1 MIRKNLYPFSIFIL
15 AFAVRFIYLN
25 QIAVNSPFFKGLVLD
40 SLFYDN
46 WARQIASGNWL
57 GGDVPYGSIAYPYF
71 LAIAYKFLGHNL
83 YMVRYLQFIFGS
95 LSCVLIYLLGRK
107 IFNKRVGIIASG
119 MAVFYAP
126 FIFHEGLLMPA
137 FLSIFLDCLALLVIL
152 KAMENPVWW
161 RWISGG
167 VMLGLGSLVT
177 PGILLFVPLVVAGII
192 AIPSR
197 TGVSPVTVHNRR
209 AALYAISLCIGLM
222 LVMLPVGVRNYL
234 AGKKFVFIPAHGGIN
249 FYIGNNL
256 YANGSFD
263 PPKGIRTTQEGLLED
278 SKLIAQRKTLRNMDL
293 QEVSRFWFMEG
304 VRFIKEYPFKYLLL
318 LLRKFLLFWNGYEVS
333 DVENYYFCMRYSS
346 IISMLV
352 QFSFVSWLSLL
363 GLLLSLKNWDR
374 VLPLY
379 LFLFAWI
386 IACLSFFVNAR
397 YRLNAVPVLIIF
409 ASYALYWWFNQWKNK
424 NYKGILFS
432 AALSIPVFLIVN
444 MRIITVDY
452 SGSFNTVG
460 TIYARDGLY
469 NEAIDQF
476 QKAIRFR
483 PDYAQAYANLG
494 DAYMDKGMLNK
505 AIEEYKKAIGLEP
518 DAVHLHC
525 NLAILYMKAGEE
537 KNALNEC
544 EIVLR
549 IDPSNEVAKK
559 IKLDSSPSLHSGSE

>member
-25 QIAVNSPFFKGLVLD
+25 QIAVNSPFFRGLTLD

-57 GGDVPYGSIAYPYF
+57 GGDASYGSLAYPYF
-71 LAIAYKFLGHNL
+71 LAIAYKILGHNL

-95 LSCVLIYLLGRK
+95 LSCVLIYLLGSK

-119 MAVFYAP
+119 ISVFYAP

-137 FLSIFLDCLALLVIL
+137 FLSVFLNILALLLIL
-152 KAMENPVWW
+152 KALENPVWW
-161 RWISGG
+161 RWLLGG
-167 VMLGLGSLVT
+167 VVLGVGALASS
-177 PGILLFVPLVVAGII
+177 GILLFVPLVVVGMI

-197 TGVSPVTVHNRR
+197 TGVPPVTVHNRR
-209 AALYAISLCIGLM
+209 VALYAVSLCIGLM

-234 AGKKFVFIPAHGGIN
+234 TGKEFVFIPAHGGIN

-278 SKLIAQRKTLRNMDL
+278 SKLIAQRKTLRNMDM

-304 VRFIKEYPFKYLLL
+304 VRFIKEYPFGYLLL
-318 LLRKFLLFWNGYEVS
+318 LLRKFLLFWNGYEIS
-333 DVENYYFCMRYSS
+333 DVENYYFGMRYSRL
-346 IISMLV
+346 ISMLV
-352 QFSFVSWLSLL
+352 QFSFVSCLSLL
-363 GLLLSLKNWDR
+363 GLLLSFKNWDR

-379 LFLFAWI
+379 LFLFTWI
-386 IACLSFFVNAR
+386 IACTSFFVNAR

-409 ASYALYWWFNQWKNK
+409 ASYALYWWFNQWKDK

-432 AALSIPVFLIVN
+432 AALSVPVFLIVN

-469 NEAIDQF
+469 DEAINQF
-476 QKAIRFR
+476 QKAIRLS

-525 NLAILYMKAGEE
+525 NLAILYIKAGE
-537 KNALNEC
+537 KKKALDEC
-544 EIVLR
+544 EIILR
-549 IDPSNEVAKK
+549 IDPANKIAKEIMNTK
-559 IKLDSSPSLHSGSE
+559 M